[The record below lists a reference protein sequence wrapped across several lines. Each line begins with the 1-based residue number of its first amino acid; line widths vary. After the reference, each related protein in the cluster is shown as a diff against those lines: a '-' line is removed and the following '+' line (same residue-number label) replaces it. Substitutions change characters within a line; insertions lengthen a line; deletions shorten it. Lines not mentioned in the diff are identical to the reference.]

1 MFAPVSGP
9 RRNITTTLVRKA
21 RMAWL
26 PDGEKSFEDTFIRFN
41 RMHERDGRD
50 VCCRRTWT
58 TRPPNG
64 EPWRFHRATDKSEV
78 RRQSILCRR
87 STSVE

>member
-1 MFAPVSGP
+1 MLVDMIHFVVGHVVSVQK
-9 RRNITTTLVRKA
+9 ISSTCICTFQVEFYSSL
-21 RMAWL
+21 WFYDIL
-26 PDGEKSFEDTFIRFN
+26 LSFILYNYYCSLN
-41 RMHERDGRD
+41 RA
-50 VCCRRTWT
+50 

-87 STSVE
+87 SASVE